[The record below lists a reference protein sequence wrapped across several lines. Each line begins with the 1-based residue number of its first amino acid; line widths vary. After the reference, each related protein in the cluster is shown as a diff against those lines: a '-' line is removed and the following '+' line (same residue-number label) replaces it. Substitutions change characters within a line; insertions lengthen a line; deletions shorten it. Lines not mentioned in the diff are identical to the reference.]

1 MATKEELKKVT
12 QRYRKAVYGE
22 EQKSKEKGRT

>member
-12 QRYRKAVYGE
+12 QRYRKVVYAE
-22 EQKSKEKGRT
+22 EQKRTEKGRA